1 MNRNLFVVF
10 RLVALALAIA
20 FALAGCSRGPEED
33 TASAPPDQAAIR
45 QQQQIPKSEKV
56 DQLGKYKGKL

>member
-1 MNRNLFVVF
+1 MNRNLLVAS
-10 RLVALALAIA
+10 RLAALALAAA
-20 FALAGCSRGPEED
+20 FALAGCSRPPEEN
-33 TASAPPDQAAIR
+33 ASAPPDPAAIQ